1 MSDTDDTAVEGGA
14 GLDTGLVVAGPVKP
28 AFRGRSHRWAFVASA
43 VVGLALVFAAPDWG
57 ARAIVLIYALTLS
70 GMFGIS
76 ALFHLV
82 TWSPPARRRMR
93 RLDHAMIFLA
103 IAGTYTAVIGLA
115 VPGAAATTVLWVVW
129 IGAVVGV
136 ALNLAW
142 IDAPKPVTASVYVVV
157 GWAAL
162 AIVPQL
168 VHSLGVTGFVLLVL
182 GGALYTAGA
191 IVYALRRPDPSPE
204 IFGYHE
210 VFHALVIA
218 AAATHFVVVAFIAL
232 PRA

>member
-1 MSDTDDTAVEGGA
+1 VSGTDDTAVEGGA
-14 GLDTGLVVAGPVKP
+14 GLDKGLAVGGPVKP

-204 IFGYHE
+204 VFGYHE

-218 AAATHFVVVAFIAL
+218 AAASHFVVVAFIAL